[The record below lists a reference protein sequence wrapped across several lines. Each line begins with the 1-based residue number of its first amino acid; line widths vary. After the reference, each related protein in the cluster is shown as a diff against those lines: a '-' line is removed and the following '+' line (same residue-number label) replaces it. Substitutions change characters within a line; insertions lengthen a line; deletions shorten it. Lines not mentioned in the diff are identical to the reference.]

1 MEKVI
6 IFGNSLFAELY
17 YDCLTKDSPYEVAA
31 FTVDRQYM
39 TGEILF
45 GLPVI
50 PFDEIER
57 FFPPS
62 QYKMIVSVSF
72 QKVNRV
78 REAKYLQA
86 RAKGYGL
93 VSYVSS
99 KATTWPGLMMGD
111 NCTVGTNSC
120 VEAFARIGNN
130 VTVTNS
136 VIIGHHV
143 VLNDHAF
150 VAPGAVILGGV
161 TVGEHCLIGANA
173 TIKEGVTI
181 APDCIVGTG
190 VSITRNTVERGV
202 YFNRPPE
209 LYPKRSDELR
219 EWLTW
224 PVDPDKPRW
233 GSGPRTKKQQ
243 QVWVPD
249 NNELFNAIS
258 LPQGD

>member
-17 YDCLTKDSPYEVAA
+17 YDCLTNDSPYEVAA
-31 FTVDRQYM
+31 FTVDSDFITEDR
-39 TGEILF
+39 LF
-45 GLPVI
+45 GLPVV
-50 PFDEIER
+50 PFGDIET

-72 QKVNRV
+72 QKVNRL

-86 RAKGYGL
+86 KLKGYDL
-93 VSYVSS
+93 ISYISS
-99 KATTWPGLMMGD
+99 KANTWSGLVLGD
-111 NCTVGTNSC
+111 NCTIGANSS
-120 VEAFARIGNN
+120 VEPFVTIGNN

-143 VLNDHAF
+143 VLKDHSF

-161 TVGEHCLIGANA
+161 TVEPNCLIGANA

-181 APDCIVGTG
+181 ARECIIGTG
-190 VSITRNTVERGV
+190 VSITKNTQEGGV

-209 LYPKRSDELR
+209 LYPKRSNELR

-233 GSGPRTKKQQ
+233 GSGPRMKKQQ
-243 QVWVPD
+243 SLVLD
-249 NNELFNAIS
+249 TDELFSTNS
-258 LPQGD
+258 LPVT